1 MKLNKKGNQMMAWSL
16 LLVMLI
22 LVVMA
27 YIHVWSKTAKWT
39 SKTGELQSEI
49 IKSYD
54 KGEKALIFID
64 QAAKFSGF
72 STIYLLGGN
81 GGFFDEPECKHYLDN
96 STKYNLWE
104 EINEPSCYPT
114 KSDIRKSV
122 NLFFNERF
130 NDYAK
135 KYTSTLIPT
144 DNYDL
149 SFNEKE
155 GSIEIIGIATQ
166 NILIPPY
173 PAKYKEN
180 FLPTLSE
187 GEQECLSKE
196 GYVPFF
202 IGNSFVRC
210 IECPKKASCG
220 NYIDEV
226 YCNMDP
232 CNLGCKFDSG
242 CTKKLGTQYT
252 IRPSFKTMI
261 DYNFIARFTEYSN
274 KAQEI
279 RDNIKSCLT
288 KGSGKPDDDDLTTC
302 SEADNENFEIKLIT
316 QPKDYTLLFSA
327 EDDSFHNPY
336 SDEILTIKFGIRFLD
351 EFPPPKTEISGIEE
365 KDGKKY
371 LTWNKNDASDVI
383 SYDIYT
389 KKIETGIGGAKTEKP
404 TDINKMD
411 KIATV
416 DQTEWEIT
424 GLEKGSYYFYIIA
437 MDNADN
443 SAQST
448 NIEPIELPI

>member
-1 MKLNKKGNQMMAWSL
+1 LPKAASQKGL
-16 LLVMLI
+16 
-22 LVVMA
+22 
-27 YIHVWSKTAKWT
+27 
-39 SKTGELQSEI
+39 
-49 IKSYD
+49 
-54 KGEKALIFID
+54 
-64 QAAKFSGF
+64 
-72 STIYLLGGN
+72 
-81 GGFFDEPECKHYLDN
+81 
-96 STKYNLWE
+96 KYNLWE

-232 CNLGCKFDSG
+232 CNLGC
-242 CTKKLGTQYT
+242 
-252 IRPSFKTMI
+252 
-261 DYNFIARFTEYSN
+261 SN
-274 KAQEI
+274 I
-279 RDNIKSCLT
+279 T
-288 KGSGKPDDDDLTTC
+288 PGDL
-302 SEADNENFEIKLIT
+302 
-316 QPKDYTLLFSA
+316 
-327 EDDSFHNPY
+327 
-336 SDEILTIKFGIRFLD
+336 
-351 EFPPPKTEISGIEE
+351 
-365 KDGKKY
+365 
-371 LTWNKNDASDVI
+371 
-383 SYDIYT
+383 
-389 KKIETGIGGAKTEKP
+389 
-404 TDINKMD
+404 
-411 KIATV
+411 
-416 DQTEWEIT
+416 
-424 GLEKGSYYFYIIA
+424 
-437 MDNADN
+437 NADN
-443 SAQST
+443 KIDVIDLSILLSNFNSHPSPGTGADINGDGIVNVIDLSILLS
-448 NIEPIELPI
+448 NYGR